1 MTTQRLAEQLT
12 AAAEVLRTYPTTTDA
27 LRLLQVVQNA
37 IDAAKVDLV
46 AEMAEHGDHE
56 AEGCSSVK
64 NWLRDQLHLDTK
76 DASQFTRS
84 ARTLADMP
92 ELADLAT
99 AGAVSLDHVDAFTY
113 ASRHIDPA
121 VVEVSMDWMLDLAA
135 KAEPKKMRQA
145 VKKLRDAAH
154 PDDLDEAW
162 IKGMAKHDIKLTAVG
177 DGYHLTGFLPFD
189 TGAKFKAVLQSLS
202 APTCA
207 EDDRPV
213 NERRVTALDQMLSS
227 ILESGLPQDK
237 GRPTPRVAVRRPRR
251 PRPGR
256 RHHHR

>member
-1 MTTQRLAEQLT
+1 
-12 AAAEVLRTYPTTTDA
+12 TTTDA

-76 DASQFTRS
+76 DASQLTRS
-84 ARTLADMP
+84 ARTLNDMP

-99 AGAVSLDHVDAFTY
+99 AGAISLDHVDAFTY

-145 VKKLRDAAH
+145 VKKLRDATH

-162 IKGMAKHDIKLTAVG
+162 IKGMAKHDITLSAVG
-177 DGYHLTGFLPFD
+177 EGFSVAATPLVRRLHSHRVP
-189 TGAKFKAVLQSLS
+189 AVRHRHEAQ
-202 APTCA
+202 
-207 EDDRPV
+207 DRPAV
-213 NERRVTALDQMLSS
+213 ALRTHLRRGRPTRRRTPRHRPRPAPHVGPRVRAAAGQ
-227 ILESGLPQDK
+227 
-237 GRPTPRVAVRRPRR
+237 GRPTPRLHDARPGRPRR
-251 PRPGR
+251 RR
-256 RHHHR
+256 RHHDR